1 MAWNDNDNLSK
12 HTSHDRVFCYTSLK
26 WWHLQ
31 GFFFIFSKFR
41 FFGLLC
47 PEAGR
52 GRGEVTGQKMV
63 QNDIKFCLTLY
74 LSNCTSYECVFWYTC
89 VKWWYLQQSFL
100 FFQKSDFSGFSKF
113 ISEWQKEIMRCAQ
126 TSSHLCNFYCSGLL
140 LRALPVGL
148 VG

>member
-1 MAWNDNDNLSK
+1 MAWNENDNLGK
-12 HTSHDRVFCYTSLK
+12 HTSHDHVFCCTSLK

-31 GFFFIFSKFR
+31 GFFSS
-41 FFGLLC
+41 FFQNLGFLGC
-47 PEAGR
+47 YIGR
-52 GRGEVTGQKMV
+52 QGGGEVTGQKMA

-89 VKWWYLQQSFL
+89 VKWYLQQSFL

-113 ISEWQKEIMRCAQ
+113 ISEWQKEIVRCAQ
-126 TSSHLCNFYCSGLL
+126 PSSHLCNFYCSGLL
-140 LRALPVGL
+140 LQALTVGL